1 MVNRL
6 GMGIREDFDRG
17 LQGLEPFCCLLIVRR
32 G

>member
-17 LQGLEPFCCLLIVRR
+17 LQGLKPFRYLLVVCR